1 MPPSAPLNP
10 SNQAA
15 LSSNTG
21 VERVVNV
28 EDEEDGQSG
37 GGWTGDWPQ
46 SLNEAA
52 GLGVQLQGSGGGQAC
67 SCRLQR
73 VVMTQQ

>member
-1 MPPSAPLNP
+1 M
-10 SNQAA
+10 
-15 LSSNTG
+15 
-21 VERVVNV
+21 